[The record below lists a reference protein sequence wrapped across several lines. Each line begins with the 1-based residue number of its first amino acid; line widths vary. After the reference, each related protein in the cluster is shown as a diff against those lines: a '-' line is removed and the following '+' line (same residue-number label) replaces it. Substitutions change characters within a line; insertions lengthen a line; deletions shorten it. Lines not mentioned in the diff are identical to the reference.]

1 MRLPQ
6 GTGRIRAEDLAGAPA
21 QVLRAAFT
29 QVGRLVMAAD
39 ELRGRIREDRARGAA
54 PPPGETGTHSRRGG
68 PEVTAASAEPDAG
81 ALPAPD
87 PDAAAL
93 PVPDYDQLSLPS
105 LRARLRYLDAGQ
117 LRILLEYERSH
128 ARRTDILMM
137 FERRAAKLAGQ

>member
-21 QVLRAAFT
+21 QVLRAAFA

-39 ELRGRIREDRARGAA
+39 ELRGRVREDRADGAA
-54 PPPGETGTHSRRGG
+54 QPPGEAGTHTCPDG
-68 PEVTAASAEPDAG
+68 PQVTAVSAEPDA
-81 ALPAPD
+81 D
-87 PDAAAL
+87 AL

-137 FERRAAKLAGQ
+137 FERRAAKLAAR

>member
-21 QVLRAAFT
+21 QVLRAAFI

-39 ELRGRIREDRARGAA
+39 ELRGRVREDRADGAA
-54 PPPGETGTHSRRGG
+54 QPRGVSGPRGGPDG
-68 PEVTAASAEPDAG
+68 PEVTAASAE
-81 ALPAPD
+81 

-117 LRILLEYERSH
+117 LRTLLEYERSH

-137 FERRAAKLAGQ
+137 FERRAAKLAAR